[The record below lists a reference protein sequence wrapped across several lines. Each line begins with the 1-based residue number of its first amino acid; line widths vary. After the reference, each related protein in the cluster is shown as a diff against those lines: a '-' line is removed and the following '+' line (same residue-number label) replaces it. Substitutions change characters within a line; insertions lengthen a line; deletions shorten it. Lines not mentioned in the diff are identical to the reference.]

1 MSTSRPW
8 FLYVLECRGGS
19 LYTGVA
25 LDVARRFS
33 EHQRGRGAR
42 YTRSHPPERVLLTI
56 EFPDKSAALKAEHAF
71 KALPVNAKRALVARH
86 GS

>member
-1 MSTSRPW
+1 LSTPRPW

-25 LDVARRFS
+25 LDVARRFA

-71 KALPVNAKRALVARH
+71 KALPVREKRALLARH
-86 GS
+86 GG